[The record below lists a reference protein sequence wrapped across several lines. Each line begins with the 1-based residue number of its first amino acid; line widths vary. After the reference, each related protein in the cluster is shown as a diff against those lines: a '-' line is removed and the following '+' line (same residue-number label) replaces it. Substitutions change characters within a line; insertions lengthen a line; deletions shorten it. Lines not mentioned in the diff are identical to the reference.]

1 MGMRVGAGL
10 QVLVGIALW
19 MGYWYSLVNVHMLV
33 GVVFVLLLWTIAGIA
48 ISHRKSVGLAAF
60 AIAWG
65 LLVAGVGMTQ
75 QGLLPGDLH
84 WIVRV
89 MHLVIGLAAMPI
101 AERLA
106 GSPAR
111 SSLQPA

>member
-1 MGMRVGAGL
+1 
-10 QVLVGIALW
+10 
-19 MGYWYSLVNVHMLV
+19 
-33 GVVFVLLLWTIAGIA
+33 
-48 ISHRKSVGLAAF
+48 VGLAAF

>member
-1 MGMRVGAGL
+1 MSDKKADFEAVR
-10 QVLVGIALW
+10 QIYTVLVLHF
-19 MGYWYSLVNVHMLV
+19 MD
-33 GVVFVLLLWTIAGIA
+33 
-48 ISHRKSVGLAAF
+48 
-60 AIAWG
+60 
-65 LLVAGVGMTQ
+65 GMTQ
-75 QGLLPGDLH
+75 QAILPGDLH

-111 SSLQPA
+111 ASLQPA